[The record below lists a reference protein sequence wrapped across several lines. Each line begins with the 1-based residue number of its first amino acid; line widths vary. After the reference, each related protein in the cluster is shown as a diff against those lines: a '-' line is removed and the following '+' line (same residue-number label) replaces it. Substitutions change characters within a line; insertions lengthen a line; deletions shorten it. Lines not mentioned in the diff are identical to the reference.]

1 MKLCVFPNDPLK
13 VYLDKGEIKS
23 RYFNPKNMFDE
34 VHIISLFDSDA
45 KEEDVKQVAG
55 NAKLKIH
62 VMGKVNLSNY
72 KKIEPKLI
80 EIVKEIKPDLIRS
93 YNPLIQGWLAAQAAK
108 KLKIPYVISLH
119 TNYDQQRKL
128 HKIQNGIL
136 QFIKSNYLW
145 KKLEKFSIKNA
156 DAVICVYEYIVPY
169 AKKNGARKLFTIYNK
184 IDLNKFSI
192 NCKKKI
198 ENSRPTIISVGR
210 LIDQKDH
217 SYILEAIKDLNVN
230 LIIIGDGPN
239 YSKFQNYIKEN
250 NLKDKVKMIKKIP
263 NSELPGYYRSC
274 QIYVQ
279 PLKNLN
285 GIPIPV
291 LEAMACGLPIIMS
304 KHEESYSEIIDSSV
318 IYVENHSEK
327 FKHAIQSLL
336 NDENFMNEMRM
347 KSQKIIKKISGD
359 LMDKKEIELY
369 DELIKSK
376 NTK

>member
-1 MKLCVFPNDPLK
+1 MKLCVLPNDSLTSYYK
-13 VYLDKGEIKS
+13 KGEIKQG
-23 RYFNPKNMFDE
+23 YFNPDNYFSE
-34 VHIISLFDSDA
+34 IHVISLFN
-45 KEEDVKQVAG
+45 EEIKFDQIQSMAG
-55 NAKLKIH
+55 NAKLIVH
-62 VMGKVNLSNY
+62 VLGKVNLSNY

-128 HKIQNGIL
+128 HKIQNSIL

-184 IDLNKFSI
+184 IDLKKFSI

-250 NLKDKVKMIKKIP
+250 NLKDKVTMIKKIP

-318 IYVENHSEK
+318 IYVENNSER